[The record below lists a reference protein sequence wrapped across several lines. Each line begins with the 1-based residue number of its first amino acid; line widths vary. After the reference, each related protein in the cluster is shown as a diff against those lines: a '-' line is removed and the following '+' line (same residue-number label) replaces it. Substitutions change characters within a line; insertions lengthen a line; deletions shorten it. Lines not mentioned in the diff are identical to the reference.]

1 MLQAFLLAIFSHM
14 IVKMLADLQSDL
26 FGPEV
31 AAETFQ
37 KTEIEPEVTSPEASV
52 NDEKN
57 EKSPKKVYNQKKPN
71 ILDLLRRKR
80 RKPRSRRNGRVDSES
95 DRGKTQ

>member
-14 IVKMLADLQSDL
+14 IVKMLADLQTDL

-37 KTEIEPEVTSPEASV
+37 KTEIEPEASV